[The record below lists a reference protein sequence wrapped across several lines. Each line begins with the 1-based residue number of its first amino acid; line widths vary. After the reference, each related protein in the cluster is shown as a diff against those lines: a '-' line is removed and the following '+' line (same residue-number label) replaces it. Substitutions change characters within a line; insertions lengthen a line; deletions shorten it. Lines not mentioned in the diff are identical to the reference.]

1 MSSAFVLLLEV
12 HLTVND
18 HRLIKTECL
27 LFSDLLFLF
36 HMQYFIYKI
45 NVEWMVQHTYLKHI
59 YANKYNG

>member
-45 NVEWMVQHTYLKHI
+45 YVE
-59 YANKYNG
+59 